1 LIGLGWPELILIIVI
16 LILIFGGSRI
26 RDVAKGLG
34 EAVREF
40 KKASSES
47 EKTSEKKLEKTSE
60 NEAIIEAAKKMGIDT
75 EGKSIKEILDE
86 MSKKAEKEK

>member
-1 LIGLGWPELILIIVI
+1 MIGLGWPELILIIVI

-47 EKTSEKKLEKTSE
+47 EKTSEKKSEKVSE
-60 NEAIIEAAKKMGIDT
+60 DEAIIEAAKKMGIDT